1 MPNACGLC
9 LNSQVWARKDQGVG
23 SEWVLATVASDG
35 GCAKGQATSETI
47 QVFFPG
53 AKRRKRMLRTD
64 VVPNS
69 IKVVLEPLVESGC
82 GEDHFKYFKKELLS
96 NDEMSAADH
105 QEDKENRKMVRRK
118 MSLGTEEKIKI
129 ENAEGEEAG
138 EVTVN
143 RDVKVA
149 LKPLMESGCGENHSK
164 YFKKELPTDH
174 EVSAADHQEDKE
186 NRKKVRRKKSL
197 GTGEKIKIENAEGEE
212 AGEVTVNK
220 DDVSEYEKIRLK
232 NIAER
237 QEMFAKLKSDMM
249 ALKRDIAPKPKPKC
263 SVNRAKNFL
272 MYSSRKER
280 VVTRSRRNSAGWS
293 EPSSGSNSGASTPI
307 KRKRFWEEISD
318 SEGEDEDTPKRAFVR
333 NPNPGMWMRNPNIN
347 ILMPEDITDE
357 MLANVADRVSDK
369 VYSHDGT
376 TCHQCRQKTTDVK
389 TVCRSGNCAGV
400 RGYFCGVCLLN
411 RYGQDA
417 REALKDPNWM
427 CPPCMDVCNCSICR

>member
-1 MPNACGLC
+1 MPNACGLS

-149 LKPLMESGCGENHSK
+149 LKPLMESGCGE
-164 YFKKELPTDH
+164 
-174 EVSAADHQEDKE
+174 
-186 NRKKVRRKKSL
+186 
-197 GTGEKIKIENAEGEE
+197 
-212 AGEVTVNK
+212 
-220 DDVSEYEKIRLK
+220 
-232 NIAER
+232 R

-318 SEGEDEDTPKRAFVR
+318 SESEDEDTPKRAFVR

-427 CPPCMDVCNCSICR
+427 CPPCMDVCNCSICRNRMGKGATGPITYLAQAKGFKCVKDYLESMKKKKGTDEFDDDDE